1 MKQED
6 AQRIS
11 NELTAAIR
19 NGDVD
24 GIHRIIRDN
33 PEWPPYNHWLAHPHN
48 TATYSGFPVFR
59 AFVEHFPE
67 TEDWDCNHLGNLVGI
82 AAVNGDIPLLKYALE
97 DLGHKANEGRYGY
110 RSVTQSHFVTMAC
123 RANDR

>member
-1 MKQED
+1 MNQES

-11 NELTAAIR
+11 NELDAAIR

-33 PEWPPYNHWLAHPHN
+33 PNWPPY
-48 TATYSGFPVFR
+48 
-59 AFVEHFPE
+59 
-67 TEDWDCNHLGNLVGI
+67 NLVGI
-82 AAVNGDIPLLKYALE
+82 AAINGDIPLLKYTLE

-110 RSVTQSHFVTMAC
+110 RPVTQSHFVTMAC
-123 RANDR
+123 RANDH